1 MKILIL
7 ANHYLTL
14 RVFRREL
21 IQKLSESHEVII
33 SLPEDS
39 KEYMDEL
46 RSFGARLVYV
56 KNMDRRA
63 INPIEDLKLISEY
76 KRLLKEEKPDKVI
89 TYTIKCNIYGAWACK
104 SQKIPCYCNVTGL
117 GSAFN
122 NGGLLRFVTSK
133 MYKYS
138 MNKAE
143 KVFFENK
150 GNEQTVLDM
159 KLFKP
164 SQTYVLN
171 GAGVNLEKFA
181 FTPYPN
187 DEDKITFLFFAR
199 IMKEKGIDELFAVMR
214 RLYSE
219 NYNCVLDVVG
229 ISEEDYHDEIDKG
242 IKEGWLCF
250 HGYQEDVR
258 PFIREAN
265 CFVLPSWHEGMAN
278 TNLENA
284 SSGRPVITS
293 NIFGCKESVIDGVS
307 GLLCEPKNVDS
318 LYSAM
323 VKFLNT
329 DNDDRIK
336 MGLEGRKHMEEFFQK
351 KKLLLKLVI
360 VCLMI
365 NLEVII

>member
-33 SLPEDS
+33 SLPEDI

-76 KRLLKEEKPDKVI
+76 KKLLKEEKPDKVI

-117 GSAFN
+117 GSEFN

-187 DEDKITFLFFAR
+187 DVDKITFLFFAR
-199 IMKEKGIDELFAVMR
+199 IMKEKGVDELFYAIEKLSKEYNNLQFNFIGIYEDEYEEKVKE
-214 RLYSE
+214 LQSKGLIKYFGFQKDVVPFIQES
-219 NYNCVLDVVG
+219 NCV
-229 ISEEDYHDEIDKG
+229 
-242 IKEGWLCF
+242 
-250 HGYQEDVR
+250 
-258 PFIREAN
+258 
-265 CFVLPSWHEGMAN
+265 VLPSYHEGMAN
-278 TNLENA
+278 TLLESA
-284 SSGRPVITS
+284 SVGRPNITS
-293 NIFGCKESVIDGVS
+293 DIHGCKEAVVDKKS
-307 GLLCEPKNVDS
+307 GYLVKVQDKED
-318 LYSAM
+318 LY
-323 VKFLNT
+323 L
-329 DNDDRIK
+329 K
-336 MGLEGRKHMEEFFQK
+336 MKEFINLPYEQKVEMGKLARKHMEDNFDKNDVVNETISAIG
-351 KKLLLKLVI
+351 L
-360 VCLMI
+360 
-365 NLEVII
+365 

>member
-1 MKILIL
+1 MNGKNVKILIL

-46 RSFGARLVYV
+46 RSFGARLVYL

-122 NGGLLRFVTSK
+122 NGGLLRFATSK

-138 MNKAE
+138 MNKVE

-159 KLFKP
+159 KLFKQ

-199 IMKEKGIDELFAVMR
+199 IMKEKGVDELFYAIEKLRKEYNNLQFNFIGIYEDEYEEKVKE
-214 RLYSE
+214 LQSKGLIKYFGFQKNVVPFIQES
-219 NYNCVLDVVG
+219 NCV
-229 ISEEDYHDEIDKG
+229 
-242 IKEGWLCF
+242 
-250 HGYQEDVR
+250 
-258 PFIREAN
+258 
-265 CFVLPSWHEGMAN
+265 VLPSYHEGMAN
-278 TNLENA
+278 VLLEGA
-284 SSGRPVITS
+284 SIGRALIATD
-293 NIFGCKESVIDGVS
+293 IHGCKESIINGVS
-307 GLLCEPKNVDS
+307 GFTCKVKDS
-318 LYSAM
+318 GDLYDKIK
-323 VKFLNT
+323 KFALMSY
-329 DNDDRIK
+329 DDKAK
-336 MGLEGRKHMEEFFQK
+336 MGQCGRRHMEDVFDKRKVVEMT
-351 KKLLLKLVI
+351 VEEI
-360 VCLMI
+360 
-365 NLEVII
+365 ER

>member
-33 SLPEDS
+33 SLPEDI

-76 KRLLKEEKPDKVI
+76 KKLLKEEKPDKVI

-187 DEDKITFLFFAR
+187 DVDKITFLFFA
-199 IMKEKGIDELFAVMR
+199 
-214 RLYSE
+214 
-219 NYNCVLDVVG
+219 
-229 ISEEDYHDEIDKG
+229 
-242 IKEGWLCF
+242 
-250 HGYQEDVR
+250 
-258 PFIREAN
+258 
-265 CFVLPSWHEGMAN
+265 
-278 TNLENA
+278 
-284 SSGRPVITS
+284 
-293 NIFGCKESVIDGVS
+293 
-307 GLLCEPKNVDS
+307 
-318 LYSAM
+318 
-323 VKFLNT
+323 
-329 DNDDRIK
+329 
-336 MGLEGRKHMEEFFQK
+336 
-351 KKLLLKLVI
+351 
-360 VCLMI
+360 
-365 NLEVII
+365 

>member
-122 NGGLLRFVTSK
+122 NGGLLRFVISK

-199 IMKEKGIDELFAVMR
+199 IMKEKGVDELFYVIEKLR
-214 RLYSE
+214 KE
-219 NYNCVLDVVG
+219 YNNLQ
-229 ISEEDYHDEIDKG
+229 
-242 IKEGWLCF
+242 F
-250 HGYQEDVR
+250 N
-258 PFIREAN
+258 FI
-265 CFVLPSWHEGMAN
+265 
-278 TNLENA
+278 
-284 SSGRPVITS
+284 
-293 NIFGCKESVIDGVS
+293 
-307 GLLCEPKNVDS
+307 
-318 LYSAM
+318 
-323 VKFLNT
+323 
-329 DNDDRIK
+329 
-336 MGLEGRKHMEEFFQK
+336 
-351 KKLLLKLVI
+351 
-360 VCLMI
+360 
-365 NLEVII
+365 

>member
-122 NGGLLRFVTSK
+122 NGGLLRFVISK

-171 GAGVNLEKFA
+171 GAGVNL
-181 FTPYPN
+181 
-187 DEDKITFLFFAR
+187 
-199 IMKEKGIDELFAVMR
+199 
-214 RLYSE
+214 
-219 NYNCVLDVVG
+219 
-229 ISEEDYHDEIDKG
+229 
-242 IKEGWLCF
+242 
-250 HGYQEDVR
+250 
-258 PFIREAN
+258 
-265 CFVLPSWHEGMAN
+265 
-278 TNLENA
+278 
-284 SSGRPVITS
+284 
-293 NIFGCKESVIDGVS
+293 
-307 GLLCEPKNVDS
+307 
-318 LYSAM
+318 
-323 VKFLNT
+323 
-329 DNDDRIK
+329 
-336 MGLEGRKHMEEFFQK
+336 
-351 KKLLLKLVI
+351 
-360 VCLMI
+360 
-365 NLEVII
+365 

>member
-138 MNKAE
+138 MNKVE

-199 IMKEKGIDELFAVMR
+199 IMKEKGVDELFYAIEKLR
-214 RLYSE
+214 KK
-219 NYNCVLDVVG
+219 YNNLQFNFIGIYEDEYEEKVKELQSKGLIKYFGFQKNVV
-229 ISEEDYHDEIDKG
+229 
-242 IKEGWLCF
+242 
-250 HGYQEDVR
+250 
-258 PFIREAN
+258 PFI
-265 CFVLPSWHEGMAN
+265 
-278 TNLENA
+278 
-284 SSGRPVITS
+284 
-293 NIFGCKESVIDGVS
+293 
-307 GLLCEPKNVDS
+307 
-318 LYSAM
+318 
-323 VKFLNT
+323 
-329 DNDDRIK
+329 
-336 MGLEGRKHMEEFFQK
+336 
-351 KKLLLKLVI
+351 
-360 VCLMI
+360 
-365 NLEVII
+365 

>member
-33 SLPEDS
+33 SLPEDI

-76 KRLLKEEKPDKVI
+76 KKLLKEEKPDKVI

-187 DEDKITFLFFAR
+187 DVDKITFLFFAR
-199 IMKEKGIDELFAVMR
+199 IMKEKGVDELFYAIEK
-214 RLYSE
+214 LSKE
-219 NYNCVLDVVG
+219 YN
-229 ISEEDYHDEIDKG
+229 
-242 IKEGWLCF
+242 
-250 HGYQEDVR
+250 
-258 PFIREAN
+258 
-265 CFVLPSWHEGMAN
+265 
-278 TNLENA
+278 NLQ
-284 SSGRPVITS
+284 
-293 NIFGCKESVIDGVS
+293 F
-307 GLLCEPKNVDS
+307 
-318 LYSAM
+318 
-323 VKFLNT
+323 
-329 DNDDRIK
+329 
-336 MGLEGRKHMEEFFQK
+336 
-351 KKLLLKLVI
+351 
-360 VCLMI
+360 
-365 NLEVII
+365 